1 MASLDNELVY
11 ETILSWL
18 LSDLNNK
25 YCILIEQHFFS
36 DFRKYVSSKS
46 LSRISLRGW
55 PRPRRSRAA
64 GRIQMTPTRQ
74 RNCSSSCRNLANGWY
89 LFRGTSR
96 MRTIRRASS
105 RQAAS
110 SFLTL
115 YWRNSKIWT
124 PGMALKTAQEFIS
137 RFLAEF

>member
-1 MASLDNELVY
+1 MNYYIDFFKYGLMHMKQN
-11 ETILSWL
+11 ILI
-18 LSDLNNK
+18 NFRFENK
-25 YCILIEQHFFS
+25 DHTLIEQCFSS

-64 GRIQMTPTRQ
+64 GRIQMTPTKQ
-74 RNCSSSCRNLANGWY
+74 RNCSSNCRNLANGWY

-115 YWRNSKIWT
+115 YWRNSKI
-124 PGMALKTAQEFIS
+124 
-137 RFLAEF
+137 